1 MTFLEPLFGWEGTG
15 NKVVVWQK
23 SHETLLSKY
32 HLITIGEVT
41 Y

>member
-15 NKVVVWQK
+15 SKAAVWQK
-23 SHETLLSKY
+23 AHETLLSKD
-32 HLITIGEVT
+32 HLTTIGEVT